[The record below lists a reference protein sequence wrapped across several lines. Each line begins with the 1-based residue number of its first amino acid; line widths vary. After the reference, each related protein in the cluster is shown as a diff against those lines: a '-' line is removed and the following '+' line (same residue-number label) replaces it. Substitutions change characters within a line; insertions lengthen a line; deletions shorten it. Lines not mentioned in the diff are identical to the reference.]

1 MSHLFKLEDVLV
13 EVVLETFV
21 GEVDAELFEAV
32 VLVILKTENVEHSN
46 GQDLTDTT
54 RNTGEGF
61 TPTSCL
67 DGKAVLRQSMSL
79 CRSYLGGLHKV
90 LDVEQSVVD
99 PEDNPV
105 KQSTVQGLCH
115 GVSHRTGLKED
126 THSRQKNICLEH
138 LLN

>member
-32 VLVILKTENVEHSN
+32 VLVILKTENVENSN

-61 TPTSCL
+61 TPTCCL
-67 DGKAVLRQSMSL
+67 DGKVVLLKFTSINIREL
-79 CRSYLGGLHKV
+79 
-90 LDVEQSVVD
+90 
-99 PEDNPV
+99 
-105 KQSTVQGLCH
+105 ST
-115 GVSHRTGLKED
+115 LKM
-126 THSRQKNICLEH
+126 I
-138 LLN
+138 